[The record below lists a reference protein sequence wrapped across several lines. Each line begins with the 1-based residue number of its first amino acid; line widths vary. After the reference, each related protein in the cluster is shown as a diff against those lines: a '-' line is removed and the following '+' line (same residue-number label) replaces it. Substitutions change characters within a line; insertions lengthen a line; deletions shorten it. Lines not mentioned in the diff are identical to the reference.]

1 MSSTQQNLISKCVKR
16 AGVPGVVAHTFIS
29 SIQEAER
36 QEAGGSLGVEAHL
49 IQASQVA
56 QLDCVPETKQ
66 NKNQNVLV
74 TTK

>member
-1 MSSTQQNLISKCVKR
+1 M
-16 AGVPGVVAHTFIS
+16 VAHTFIS